1 MITCATTRREDFSK
15 KIIEIVKNNL
25 KDKLQVHWY
34 KLKISSFKV
43 KKSGYIKFVLSN

>member
-34 KLKISSFKV
+34 FDSFKV